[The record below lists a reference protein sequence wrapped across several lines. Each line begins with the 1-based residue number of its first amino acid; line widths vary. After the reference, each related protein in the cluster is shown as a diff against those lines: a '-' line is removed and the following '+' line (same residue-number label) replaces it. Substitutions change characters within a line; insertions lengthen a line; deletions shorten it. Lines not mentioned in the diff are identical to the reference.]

1 MYCKGFE
8 KWIALQYYPLFVRD
22 FSTAND
28 VLIIFAARTFVDGV
42 AQRHD
47 RFIKNVI
54 LINYY
59 YECRKNIRK
68 AWRLPI

>member
-22 FSTAND
+22 FLPRVQSSLFLQAEP
-28 VLIIFAARTFVDGV
+28 FVDGV
-42 AQRHD
+42 ARRHD
-47 RFIKNVI
+47 GVIRNVI

-68 AWRLPI
+68 ACRLPV

>member
-22 FSTAND
+22 FYTPNE
-28 VLIIFAARTFVDGV
+28 VVIIFAARTFVDGV

-47 RFIKNVI
+47 GFIKIVI

-68 AWRLPI
+68 ACRLLI